1 MTVFLLILK
10 IIGCVIAFLLLLLIA
25 VCTIPVFYRASV
37 DYEESCRA
45 YVRLAFFFGLLTV
58 AFSTEKAQKF
68 RIRICGIPLRMKKNA
83 KAPPKQKTAPEAKSK
98 TPDTDA
104 PDKAKTPDTDAV
116 DQSDTPDAKA
126 PGKAKKAKRG
136 SDTAETKEPFRV
148 RLGRWKDA
156 VKEKFQ
162 KCKTAADKLRQ
173 LKAMLEE
180 EETAAALR
188 ETKAHTLKILKH
200 IRPRKS
206 DLTLTVGLD
215 DPADTGFL
223 MAALSAV
230 YPLYADWVKIDAV
243 FDRKII
249 RIKGSVRGH
258 MVNAYAAW
266 HVLLTLRNQR
276 IRDIINQNR

>member
-10 IIGCVIAFLLLLLIA
+10 IIGCVIALLLLLVIA
-25 VCTIPVFYRASV
+25 VFTIPVFYQGTV
-37 DYEESCRA
+37 DYDESCMA
-45 YVRLAFFFGLLTV
+45 YFRLRFFFGLLTV
-58 AFSTEKAQKF
+58 TFSTQKEQKF
-68 RIRICGIPLRMKKNA
+68 RIRICGISLRGKKPA
-83 KAPPKQKTAPEAKSK
+83 KTRQKKKTAPSDAAGSPDALTEPAKDK
-98 TPDTDA
+98 TPDTETA
-104 PDKAKTPDTDAV
+104 DKR
-116 DQSDTPDAKA
+116 
-126 PGKAKKAKRG
+126 KKAQRS
-136 SDTAETKEPFRV
+136 SDTAETKEPFRD
-148 RLGRWKDA
+148 RLKRWKDS
-156 VKEKFQ
+156 VKEKFR
-162 KCKTAADKLRQ
+162 KCKTIADRLRQ

-249 RIKGSVRGH
+249 RIKGSVRGRI
-258 MVNAYAAW
+258 VSAYAAW
-266 HVLLTLRNQR
+266 HVLLTLRNQK
-276 IRDIINQNR
+276 IRDIINQYR

>member
-25 VCTIPVFYRASV
+25 VLTIPVFYRGSV
-37 DYEESCRA
+37 DYDESCR
-45 YVRLAFFFGLLTV
+45 VNFRMRFFFGLLT
-58 AFSTEKAQKF
+58 ATFSTEKTQRF
-68 RIRICGIPLRMKKNA
+68 RIRIFGIPLRGKKH
-83 KAPPKQKTAPEAKSK
+83 
-98 TPDTDA
+98 
-104 PDKAKTPDTDAV
+104 AKTPQKKKSAPADAAGSPDVPAEPVKDNPPDTETA
-116 DQSDTPDAKA
+116 
-126 PGKAKKAKRG
+126 GKTKKAGRS
-136 SDTAETKEPFRV
+136 SDAAETKEPFRD
-148 RLGRWKDA
+148 RLGRWKDS
-156 VKEKFQ
+156 VKEKFR
-162 KCKTAADKLRQ
+162 KCKTTADKLRQ
-173 LKAMLEE
+173 LKAILEE

-200 IRPRKS
+200 IRPRES

-266 HVLLTLRNQR
+266 HVLLTLRNQK